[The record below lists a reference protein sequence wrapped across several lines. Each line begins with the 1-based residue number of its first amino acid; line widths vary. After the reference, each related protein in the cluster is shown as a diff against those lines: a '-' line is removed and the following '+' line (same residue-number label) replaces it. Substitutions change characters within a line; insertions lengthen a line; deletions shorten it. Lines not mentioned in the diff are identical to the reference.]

1 MSKYLEGM
9 SEYDKGFVDGNQAKE
24 ALQAELKAQLERE
37 ARIDELNKL
46 SLHQGTTSNGT
57 DDIQVTLDYITKRI
71 KELESE

>member
-1 MSKYLEGM
+1 MSSGHNDLSDNYYITNNYYGDEL
-9 SEYDKGFVDGNQAKE
+9 AKE
-24 ALQAELKAQLERE
+24 QIERE

-57 DDIQVTLDYITKRI
+57 DDIQVTLDYITKRL